1 MSTVVAKMAFLLSVV
16 ATGLAVP
23 ATANAQG
30 WTYGARM
37 ARYYYGRTP
46 TYQQAQPVQYVY
58 QQPAQ
63 TGYQTMRPAY
73 NNYTYQQ
80 PAYNTV
86 QQASYNTQPA
96 ANYNYNTAQ
105 SYGDA
110 YGFTAWLNGV
120 RAQYGLSAVSYDSN
134 LENWAQQNNAQ
145 QAARGLGHFV
155 MGPARRQNAAIG
167 SAATIGSQWMNSPAH
182 RAGLLD
188 PSITRVGLAGNG
200 SYWTWNAY

>member
-1 MSTVVAKMAFLLSVV
+1 MSTAVAKMAFLLSVV

-23 ATANAQG
+23 STAKAQG

-37 ARYYYGRTP
+37 ARYYYSRTP
-46 TYQQAQPVQYVY
+46 ATYQARPTQYVY
-58 QQPAQ
+58 QQQPAVN
-63 TGYQTMRPAY
+63 GYQTMRPAY
-73 NNYTYQQ
+73 NTGYAQ
-80 PAYNTV
+80 PAANTV
-86 QQASYNTQPA
+86 QQTSYASQPT
-96 ANYNYNTAQ
+96 ANYNTTQ

-110 YGFTAWLNGV
+110 YGFTSWLNGV
-120 RAQYGLSAVSYDSN
+120 RASYGLSAVSYDGN
-134 LENWAQQNNAQ
+134 LENWAHANNAQ

-167 SAATIGSQWMNSPAH
+167 SSATIGSQWMNSPAH

-188 PSITRVGLAGNG
+188 PSITRVGLAGSG

>member
-1 MSTVVAKMAFLLSVV
+1 
-16 ATGLAVP
+16 
-23 ATANAQG
+23 
-30 WTYGARM
+30 M

-46 TYQQAQPVQYVY
+46 TVYQARPSQYVY
-58 QQPAQ
+58 QQPVRYYQQPARG
-63 TGYQTMRPAY
+63 GYQTMRPTY
-73 NNYTYQQ
+73 NTGYAQ
-80 PAYNTV
+80 PANTV
-86 QQASYNTQPA
+86 QQANYSQPA
-96 ANYNYNTAQ
+96 ANVNTTQ
-105 SYGDA
+105 YYGGDP

-120 RAQYGLSAVSYDSN
+120 RAQYGLSQVSYDSN
-134 LENWAQQNNAQ
+134 LENWAHQNNAQ